1 VPFSDCYGAKP
12 LNLDTILHTPL
23 GDAVPYVT
31 NMLRAQLVPM
41 LHGSPA
47 IGKSAIMALVAK
59 TLNLF
64 LIDAR
69 FAGFDPTDL
78 TGFPAIDHA
87 AGISR
92 YYPMETFP
100 LDDWK
105 IPEGYSGWL
114 VFCDELTSAPP
125 AVQVASY
132 KLFLDRQVG
141 QRKLHPQ
148 VYLAGAGNLESDG
161 AVVNPMSTA
170 LISRLGHIVV
180 TQDFEFFMTWAEK
193 GGLPP
198 LMCSWL
204 RYMPDSFYTFNP
216 EEPDQ
221 PYASPRTLDFVGQYL
236 AVVGGDPRKHL
247 VPMAGFINLKPA
259 QDLITFTNVWAK
271 LPKKAEVLANP
282 KTAECPGYDNPGAL
296 HAICGAVGDWLAV
309 DNVKDLMPYIERIEP
324 DFQAVT
330 LRNAVR
336 RKPDLMSTPEI
347 QKWIQSN
354 ASVLL

>member
-1 VPFSDCYGAKP
+1 M
-12 LNLDTILHTPL
+12 NLDTILHVPL
-23 GDAVPYVT
+23 GDAVPYIR
-31 NMLRAQLVPM
+31 NMLKAQLVPM
-41 LHGSPA
+41 IHGSPA
-47 IGKSAIMALVAK
+47 IGKSAIMHVIAK
-59 TLNLF
+59 ELNLF

-78 TGFPAIDHA
+78 QGFPAIDHEN
-87 AGISR
+87 GVSK

-100 LDDWK
+100 LDDWT

-132 KLFLDRQVG
+132 KLFLDREVG
-141 QRKLHPQ
+141 QRKLHPK

-170 LISRLGHIVV
+170 LISRLGHLVV
-180 TQDFEFFMTWAEK
+180 KEDFDFFMKWADK
-193 GGLPP
+193 GGLSP

-204 RYMPDSFYTFNP
+204 RYMPASFYTFDP
-216 EEPDQ
+216 EQPDQ
-221 PYASPRTLDFVGQYL
+221 PYASPRTLEFTYQYL
-236 AVVGGDPRKHL
+236 QQVGGDPRQSL
-247 VPMAGFINLKPA
+247 IPMAGFINLKPA
-259 QDLITFTNVWAK
+259 QDLITFANVWSK
-271 LPKKAEVLANP
+271 LPKKEDVLNNP
-282 KTAECPGYDNPGAL
+282 TTAHCPGYDNPGAL
-296 HAICGAVGDWLAV
+296 HALCGAVGDWVKV
-309 DNVKDLMPYIERIEP
+309 DTIAKLMPYIARIEP

-336 RKPDLMSTPEI
+336 RKPELMDTPEI
-347 QKWIQSN
+347 QEWIQGN